1 MPSDELLA
9 RETPKACWKIQVT
22 AGRYRLLLEDTGYC
36 HCSWFPPKLGAVTLL
51 PKTLHAVIWDVEKEN
66 WVCDKCTI
74 ATGLASVY
82 SVSRCCSGSHE
93 LSYSAVNLSSHNDL
107 PTKMCL

>member
-36 HCSWFPPKLGAVTLL
+36 WKIQVTAIVLGSRQ
-51 PKTLHAVIWDVEKEN
+51 N
-66 WVCDKCTI
+66 
-74 ATGLASVY
+74 SV
-82 SVSRCCSGSHE
+82 
-93 LSYSAVNLSSHNDL
+93 L
-107 PTKMCL
+107 